1 MRRVIKYGAA
11 PGKLILVL
19 TIILGFCGIV
29 GSAEY
34 SAADDS
40 KNLEYLFVITGD
52 TGTYKE
58 GRLTLTGVPIVSFN
72 YLGSTREVG
81 HFLVGSFV
89 EVWNKNSSTYNANPP
104 SGTLSMLDEKGAANA
119 VIAVS
124 NPSSSLNS
132 ITFDTKV
139 LEGNVPES
147 FNAST
152 VFLELKVDQKLE
164 TQN

>member
-1 MRRVIKYGAA
+1 MRIVIKYQAGLEKRLLALMIIFSFFA
-11 PGKLILVL
+11 IAVTPG
-19 TIILGFCGIV
+19 
-29 GSAEY
+29 Y
-34 SAADDS
+34 SLAKDS
-40 KNLEYLFVITGD
+40 KDFEYLFVLTGG
-52 TGTYKE
+52 TGTYKD
-58 GRLTLTGVPIVSFN
+58 GKLTLTGVPIVSFN

-124 NPSSSLNS
+124 NPSSTLNS
-132 ITFDTKV
+132 ITFDAKV
-139 LEGNVPES
+139 LEGKVPQS
-147 FNAST
+147 FNASSL
-152 VFLELKVDQKLE
+152 FLELKVDEKLD